1 MLIFSAFGER
11 GSYGTIET
19 SARNPGAAMV
29 NLAGA
34 VSNTPTQ
41 AEAQANRDKINKLLN
56 CLERIANECTVS
68 GD

>member
-34 VSNTPTQ
+34 VSNPPTQ

-56 CLERIANECTVS
+56 CLARIANECTVS

>member
-34 VSNTPTQ
+34 ASNPPTQ
-41 AEAQANRDKINKLLN
+41 AEAQANREKINELLN
-56 CLERIANECTVS
+56 SLRAAGIINT
-68 GD
+68 

>member
-29 NLAGA
+29 NMAGEA
-34 VSNTPTQ
+34 SIPPTQ
-41 AEAQANRDKINKLLN
+41 AEAQANGEKANKLLN
-56 CLERIANECTVS
+56 SLRAAGINNT
-68 GD
+68 